1 MQIEETVKKFFFTE
15 MVKGIL
21 VVSVGDTRSSER
33 FSFDPR
39 THMVHIFTVI
49 LENVDGESGGFV
61 GGRGGETYAPIIV
74 CGRFAAHLPSCYLDT
89 SHAPALPAIFI
100 PSI

>member
-1 MQIEETVKKFFFTE
+1 MQIEDEVKKSFFTE
-15 MVKGIL
+15 MVKGSL
-21 VVSVGDTRSSER
+21 VASVADTRSNER

-39 THMVHIFTVI
+39 THMVHIFTAI
-49 LENVDGESGGFV
+49 LENVDGEAAGFV

-74 CGRFAAHLPSCYLDT
+74 CGRFAAHLPSCYLDV
-89 SHAPALPAIFI
+89 SHAPALSAILI